1 MPHASWAR
9 HAACARACSAQTVLH
24 FAPGEAAA
32 VDAKIDYYMASW
44 WHRTGNVLKK
54 DGGGSYGSTV
64 WSAVFGGGGEPSG
77 ADAVAAAAVL
87 AAPSA
92 R

>member
-1 MPHASWAR
+1 MPRAASRVRAER
-9 HAACARACSAQTVLH
+9 AACRAPQTVLH

-44 WHRTGNVLKK
+44 WHRAGNVLKK
-54 DGGGSYGSTV
+54 EGGGSYGSTV
-64 WSAVFGGGGEPSG
+64 WSAVFGGGGGEMSTAG
-77 ADAVAAAAVL
+77 AVAAL
-87 AAPSA
+87 QAAPSA